1 MTRETF
7 EDLLDEILDG
17 IPDQFADRL
26 ENVEFIVEDR
36 PDRGTR
42 KEMNLTGSETLLG
55 LYQGVPFSYR
65 SPTWYAGVLP
75 DRIVIY
81 QKNVEAYA
89 GRPERVRA
97 VLKRTLLH
105 EIAHYFGISDRRLR
119 EIGAY

>member
-1 MTRETF
+1 MTRESF

-17 IPDQFADRL
+17 IPDEFADRL

-42 KEMNLTGSETLLG
+42 EEMNLTGSETLLG

-75 DRIVIY
+75 DRIVVY
-81 QKNVEAYA
+81 QKNIEASA